1 MWPQDEKGKDMVKDW
16 NELDKEAL
24 YDWLKGVLKEGNV
37 DLEFV
42 KKDGSTRK
50 MVATLKESV
59 IPQYEK
65 KTNREKK
72 ATIETMSVF
81 DVELQEWRSFKLDN
95 IKTIKF
101 SLGES

>member
-1 MWPQDEKGKDMVKDW
+1 MWPDDVKGFDMVKDW
-16 NELDKEAL
+16 TQLDKEAL

-50 MVATLKESV
+50 MIATLKESV
-59 IPQYEK
+59 VPQYEK
-65 KTNREKK
+65 KTDREKK

-95 IKTIKF
+95 LKTINF
-101 SLGES
+101 TIGQS

>member
-1 MWPQDEKGKDMVKDW
+1 MWPQDEKGFYMVKDW
-16 NELDKEAL
+16 SKLDKEAL

-50 MVATLKESV
+50 MVATLQESV
-59 IPQYEK
+59 VPQYEK
-65 KTNREKK
+65 KTDREKK

-81 DVELQEWRSFKLDN
+81 DVELKEWRSFKLDN
-95 IKTIKF
+95 LKTINF
-101 SLGES
+101 TIGQP